1 MLDYLLG
8 WCRGDLEVFYRTM
21 RELEIEEALCR
32 SQI

>member
-21 RELEIEEALCR
+21 RELEIEETNYV
-32 SQI
+32 